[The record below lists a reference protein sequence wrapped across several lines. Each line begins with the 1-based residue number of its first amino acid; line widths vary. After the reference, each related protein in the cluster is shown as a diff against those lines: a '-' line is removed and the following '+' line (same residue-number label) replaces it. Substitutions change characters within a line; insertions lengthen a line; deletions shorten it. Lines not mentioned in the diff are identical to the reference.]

1 MMPSPVL
8 FQILLALLLG
18 VLAGIITGLTPG
30 IHINLV
36 AVLLLAASPVLLLS
50 FPVLALACFI
60 ISMSVVHTFLD
71 SIPSI
76 FLGAPDA
83 ATALGVLP
91 GHRYLLKGWGLMAVK
106 LTIIGSLGAALL
118 SVLLFPLF
126 VLIVRYAYPFFQA
139 VMGWLLLAV
148 ALFMVLR
155 DKKRL
160 WAALIFLLA
169 GSLGLIVLNLPGLE
183 NPLFPLLSGLF
194 GVSTLLIS
202 LNDET
207 IIPPQ
212 ETTDPRIKVKKGIAI
227 KALASGQFSG
237 FLTAMLPG
245 LGAATAAVLSLQI
258 TRDLGDHGY
267 MLLQGSINT
276 VNFILSLAT
285 LLVLGKARNG
295 SIIAVQQL
303 VDSVGVVH
311 ILLFLAV
318 TLVAAGLGAMLAL
331 WFGRVFSKLIS
342 KVNYKALVWGIVAFL
357 VGLTPL
363 LSGWTG
369 LLILVTATALGVI
382 PATVKT
388 ARVHGMGCIL
398 VPVMLY
404 FLL

>member
-1 MMPSPVL
+1 M
-8 FQILLALLLG
+8 ILVFTAILCG
-18 VLAGIITGLTPG
+18 ILAGIVTGLTPG

-36 AVLLLAASPVLLLS
+36 AVLLVTASPVLAVY
-50 FPVLALACFI
+50 FPVLALAAFI

-106 LTIIGSLGAALL
+106 LTIIGSLGAAVL
-118 SVLLFPLF
+118 SVVLFPLF
-126 VLIVRYAYPFFQA
+126 VLVVTYAYPLFKL
-139 VMGWLLLAV
+139 VMGWLLVAV
-148 ALFMVLR
+148 ALFMILR
-155 DKKRL
+155 DRKKL
-160 WAALIFLLA
+160 WAALVFLLA
-169 GSLGLIVLNLPGLE
+169 GTLGVIVLNIKGLE

-202 LNDET
+202 LNDNT
-207 IIPPQ
+207 AIPPQ
-212 ETTDPRIKVKKGIAI
+212 TTSDPKIKVKKSLGI
-227 KALASGQFSG
+227 KALVSGQFSG

-267 MLLQGSINT
+267 MILQGSIGT

-285 LLVLGKARNG
+285 LLVLDKARNG

-303 VDSVGVVH
+303 VETVSVPH
-311 ILLFLAV
+311 IIVYLAV
-318 TLVAAGLGAMLAL
+318 TLIAAGIGACLAL
-331 WFGRVFSKLIS
+331 WIGRFFSRIIS
-342 KVNYKALVWGIVAFL
+342 KVNYQGLVWGIIFFIIF
-357 VGLTPL
+357 LTPI
-363 LSGWTG
+363 LSSWTG
-369 LLILVTATALGVI
+369 VLILLTATALGVI
-382 PATVKT
+382 PATVKV
-388 ARVHGMGCIL
+388 ARVHAMGCL
-398 VPVMLY
+398 LLPVMLF